1 MKRLIKYLIIFTG
14 LLIVISLSFADDEE
28 VKF

>member
-1 MKRLIKYLIIFTG
+1 MKRLIKYLIIFIG
-14 LLIVISLSFADDEE
+14 LLLVISLSFADDEE